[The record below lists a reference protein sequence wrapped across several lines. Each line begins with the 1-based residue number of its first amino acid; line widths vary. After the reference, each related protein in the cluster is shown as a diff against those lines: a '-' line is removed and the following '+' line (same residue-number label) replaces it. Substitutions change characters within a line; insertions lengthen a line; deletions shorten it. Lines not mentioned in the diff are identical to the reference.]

1 MAKKRREGAIPC
13 IAQRTYLRNGS
24 TKGSVQGIRVDIRGS
39 QKTELSDIAE
49 NVGYSNSATAADVLA
64 VWNAM
69 EYEIIRAL
77 EDGRRV
83 SLGNLGTLRLEVG
96 TKPGKSTAKSITSK
110 DIEAK
115 GITFTPSKKLSQ
127 RLKDITFECDG
138 IIKHELSASRTE
150 EVLTEYFAT
159 RQYISAR
166 NYATLCHCSEST
178 ARRRIAEMIEEGRL
192 VKSGVAKGLYAL
204 PTPTDL

>member
-24 TKGSVQGIRVDIRGS
+24 TKASVQGIRVDIRGS
-39 QKTELSDIAE
+39 QKIELSDIAE
-49 NVGYSNSATAADVLA
+49 SVGHANSATAADVLA

-83 SLGNLGTLRLEVG
+83 SLGGLGTLRLEVG
-96 TKPGKSTAKSITSK
+96 TKPGKSTAQSITSK

-115 GITFTPSKKLSQ
+115 GITFTPSKKLAQ
-127 RLKDITFECDG
+127 TLKGLAFECDG
-138 IIKHELSASRTE
+138 TVKHELSTSSTE
-150 EVLTEYFAT
+150 EVMAEYLAT
-159 RQYISAR
+159 HQYISAR

-178 ARRRIAEMIEEGRL
+178 ARRRIAEMLKAGRL
-192 VKSGVAKGLYAL
+192 VPSEVVKGLYQL
-204 PTPTDL
+204 KIKN